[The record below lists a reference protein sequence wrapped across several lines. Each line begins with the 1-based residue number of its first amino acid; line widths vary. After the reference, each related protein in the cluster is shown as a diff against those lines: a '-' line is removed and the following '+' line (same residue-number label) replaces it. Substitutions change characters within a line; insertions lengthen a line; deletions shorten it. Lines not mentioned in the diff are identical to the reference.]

1 MIFFIKFKKLKILMK
16 MNEFFEKFKK
26 IKNLMKMNEF

>member
-16 MNEFFEKFKK
+16 MNEFFEKLKKNKK
-26 IKNLMKMNEF
+26 I